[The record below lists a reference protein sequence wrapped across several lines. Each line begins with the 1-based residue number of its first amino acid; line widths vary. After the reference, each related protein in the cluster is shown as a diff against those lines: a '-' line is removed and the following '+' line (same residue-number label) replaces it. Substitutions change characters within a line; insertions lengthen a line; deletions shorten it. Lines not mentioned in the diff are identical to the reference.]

1 MCQDWSDGVRDNDGS
16 KSRQLSP
23 SIYNALASRVEVKL
37 GRLTERT
44 RVLACLSQLALKRV
58 FMRTCVFFFFFSPL
72 WPNCETNGSV
82 EGFGKQRMTV
92 LLQNV
97 TPLDVG
103 PRERL
108 HMFPFPASHQDNV
121 VSTRLSRTAFIKNL
135 LKQRKLSKV
144 LHRSSAIKEQIRD
157 SK

>member
-1 MCQDWSDGVRDNDGS
+1 MRDNDGS

-23 SIYNALASRVEVKL
+23 SIYNALGSRVEVKL

-58 FMRTCVFFFFFSPL
+58 FIRTCGFFFCFFSPL
-72 WPNCETNGSV
+72 WPNCETNGSA

-108 HMFPFPASHQDNV
+108 HVFPFSSIASRYCGLNSAQQD
-121 VSTRLSRTAFIKNL
+121 FIYKEPSQT
-135 LKQRKLSKV
+135 KEAEQ
-144 LHRSSAIKEQIRD
+144 SAAQILGD
-157 SK
+157 TGTDT